1 MTAGGLFDELPD
13 VEAPG
18 HDELGVAGVR
28 VSRPDRGQIGW
39 EMVDLDQL
47 IGADHPVR
55 LVTAFVEKLDLSPF
69 YRAIKTRQDGP
80 GRDGID
86 PALLMGLWL
95 FATVDGVGSA
105 RELARLCTRDLP
117 YRWLCGGVGV
127 NHHALSDFR
136 TDHVELL
143 DRLLTDS
150 VTALVADGLVSLE
163 HLAHDGMRVRAS
175 AGASSFRRGARLGA
189 LRAAMEER
197 VQRLRAE
204 LEDAPDASQKR
215 KLASAA
221 RAAGERLERCRQA
234 QARLKELEA
243 ARAKQPNKKRTD
255 PKTGK
260 DRPVRVSTTDP
271 QARVIPMA
279 AGEFRPAYNIQL
291 SCDPA
296 TLVAVAVSVHDSGV
310 DAGQLRPALEQ
321 IEKRYQKRP
330 SVILADC
337 GFCSKEDISW
347 SHLHGVKAIVPSNAE
362 ARLGDLAYA
371 TTYRGHMPGVTEWR
385 QRMVD
390 PAAQE
395 LYKMRGMIECVFAQ
409 LRNFGLRFLRLR
421 GVEKVRSE
429 VLLYLL
435 AHNMMCAARLRSA
448 AA

>member
-1 MTAGGLFDELPD
+1 MVAGGLFDELP
-13 VEAPG
+13 EAALTRGDDPG
-18 HDELGVAGVR
+18 VSGVR
-28 VSRPDRGQIGW
+28 VSRPDRAQIGW

-55 LVTAFVEKLDLSPF
+55 LVAAFVEGLDLSPF
-69 YRAIKTRQDGP
+69 YRAIKAREDGP
-80 GRDGID
+80 GRNGID
-86 PALLMGLWL
+86 PGLLMGLWL

-136 TDHVELL
+136 TEHVKLL
-143 DRLLTDS
+143 DQLLTDS

-175 AGASSFRRGARLGA
+175 AGGSSFRRGARLEA
-189 LRAAMEER
+189 LRASMEER
-197 VQRLRAE
+197 VKALRAE
-204 LEDAPDASQKR
+204 LEGAPDASQKR
-215 KLASAA
+215 KVARAA
-221 RAAGERLERCRQA
+221 RAASERLGRCRQA
-234 QARLKELEA
+234 QERLKELEA
-243 ARAKQPNKKRTD
+243 ARVRQPKKKRTD
-255 PKTGK
+255 PKTGEEK
-260 DRPVRVSTTDP
+260 PVRVSTTDP

-296 TLVAVAVSVHDSGV
+296 TLVAVAVSVHDTGV

-321 IEKRYQKRP
+321 IERRYEKRP

-337 GFCSKEDISW
+337 GFCSKKDISW
-347 SHLHGVKAIVPSNAE
+347 THLHGVQAIVPSKDE

-371 TTYRGHMPGVTEWR
+371 STYQGRMPGVTEWR
-385 QRMVD
+385 RRMLD
-390 PAAQE
+390 PAARQ

-421 GVEKVRSE
+421 GVEKVHGE

-435 AHNMMCAARLRSA
+435 AHNMMCGARLRSA
-448 AA
+448 VG